1 VSGAVLDRTTPAG
14 RAAQPDAELD
24 LRGLDFAAGRRGLFT
39 ALRELRAGEQL
50 RLTGLGTGDLYWLR
64 YEMEARLDHRY
75 CWSAAGETSGAA
87 TYTVVHLC
95 PSETA
100 TRSS

>member
-1 VSGAVLDRTTPAG
+1 VSAAVLDRTTPEG

-24 LRGLDFAAGRRGLFT
+24 LRGLDFAARRRGLFT
-39 ALRELRAGEQL
+39 ALRQ
-50 RLTGLGTGDLYWLR
+50 LR